1 MLKAGA
7 SKLESVQT
15 QTAITT
21 QVLNYL
27 KANIEEF
34 SLFKLDYEEWLID
47 RLTEVRSIISVFV
60 SKINKIADL
69 VILQNCILSF
79 NMINS
84 EL

>member
-1 MLKAGA
+1 VLKAGA

-15 QTAITT
+15 QTVITT

-34 SLFKLDYEEWLID
+34 TLFKLDYEEWLID

-69 VILQNCILSF
+69 VIL
-79 NMINS
+79 
-84 EL
+84 